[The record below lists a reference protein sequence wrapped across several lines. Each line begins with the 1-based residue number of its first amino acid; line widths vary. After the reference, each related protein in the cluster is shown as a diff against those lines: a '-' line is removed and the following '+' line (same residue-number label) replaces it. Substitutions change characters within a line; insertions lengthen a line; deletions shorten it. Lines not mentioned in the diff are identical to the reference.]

1 MAEILGDSTAN
12 NLVGTGN
19 GNDSIVGFE
28 GDDTLWADWNWNI
41 GNNTLDGGTGSDYL
55 YASSESNLLRGGD
68 DNDIL
73 EVYGW
78 NNTLEGGL
86 GDDTYNLYYP
96 SANTIQDAGGT
107 DILSTGL

>member
-41 GNNTLDGGTGSDYL
+41 GNNTLDGGLDRITYML
-55 YASSESNLLRGGD
+55 PLRVTFCG
-68 DNDIL
+68 
-73 EVYGW
+73 V
-78 NNTLEGGL
+78 
-86 GDDTYNLYYP
+86 
-96 SANTIQDAGGT
+96 GT
-107 DILSTGL
+107 TTTSWKFTVGTTP